1 MTSSTVSSPIASASH
16 HRRFLAIEISVLE
29 KRLKFSFGKGR
40 NPVLGW
46 PQRNEIVKE
55 FLQRWLITTVAVLV
69 AAHIVP
75 GIEYTNVT
83 DLFVASL
90 LLGVLN
96 AIARPILMLLS
107 LPLVILSLGL
117 FLLVINAGLLY
128 FVGWVVKGFNVA
140 GFWSA
145 FFGALIISDE
155 DKGGGGPI
163 IDV

>member
-1 MTSSTVSSPIASASH
+1 
-16 HRRFLAIEISVLE
+16 
-29 KRLKFSFGKGR
+29 
-40 NPVLGW
+40 
-46 PQRNEIVKE
+46 VKE

-69 AAHIVP
+69 AAHIIP
-75 GIEYTNVT
+75 GINYDHAT

-128 FVGWVVKGFNVA
+128 FVGWLVKGFHVG

-145 FFGALIISDE
+145 FFGALVISITGVILNTLTGTGNARVKVSGNVNRGSGPQNRPPRND
-155 DKGGGGPI
+155 DKGGGPI

>member
-1 MTSSTVSSPIASASH
+1 M
-16 HRRFLAIEISVLE
+16 
-29 KRLKFSFGKGR
+29 
-40 NPVLGW
+40 LGW
-46 PQRNEIVKE
+46 AQRYEIVKE

-69 AAHIVP
+69 AAHLVDD
-75 GIEYTNVT
+75 IEYRGVT
-83 DLFVASL
+83 ALIVASL

-117 FLLVINAGLLY
+117 FLLVINAALLY
-128 FVGWVVKGFNVA
+128 FVGWLVDGFDVKS
-140 GFWSA
+140 FWGA
-145 FFGALIISDE
+145 FFGALIISITGVILNSLTGTGNARVKVSGNVNRGPQQRPPRDD

>member
-1 MTSSTVSSPIASASH
+1 M
-16 HRRFLAIEISVLE
+16 
-29 KRLKFSFGKGR
+29 
-40 NPVLGW
+40 
-46 PQRNEIVKE
+46 
-55 FLQRWLITTVAVLV
+55 LV
-69 AAHIVP
+69 AAHIIP
-75 GIEYTNVT
+75 GINYDRPA

-107 LPLVILSLGL
+107 LPLVILTLGL
-117 FLLVINAGLLY
+117 FLLVINALLLS
-128 FVGWVVKGFNVA
+128 FVGWLVKGFHVG

-145 FFGALIISDE
+145 FFGALVISIVGIILNTLTGTGNSRVKVSGQVNRGQTQQRPPRDDDN

>member
-1 MTSSTVSSPIASASH
+1 M
-16 HRRFLAIEISVLE
+16 
-29 KRLKFSFGKGR
+29 
-40 NPVLGW
+40 LGW
-46 PQRNEIVKE
+46 AQRNEIVKE

-69 AAHIVP
+69 AAHIIP
-75 GIEYTNVT
+75 GIGYDHVA
-83 DLFVASL
+83 DLVVASL

-96 AIARPILMLLS
+96 AVARPILMLLS

-117 FLLVINAGLLY
+117 FLLVINALLLS
-128 FVGWVVKGFNVA
+128 FVGWLVKGFHVG

-145 FFGALIISDE
+145 FFGALVISIVGVILNTLTGTGNARVKVGGDVNRGPQQRPPSDD